1 MIESYLDRRDLAQLM
16 EWLSSLSASL
26 LVVLL
31 YLLPLFLLAG
41 IALYTKRMLSRNRT
55 SPLGSDLL
63 RPAGYSLQK
72 SVDDLQLDLME
83 SFVAIPLM
91 SSSMPL
97 ILLVQEKLLGK
108 TFGWSTWGLV
118 AIAAACVVGY
128 YIYKAVAIV
137 KKLARLRLG
146 LACEMAVGQE
156 LEQII
161 RPEGHP
167 YRIFHD
173 LPFEGFNVD
182 HLVVSPNGV
191 FIIETKGRSK
201 LVLDGKKQA
210 RVRLEGDALHF
221 PTHVETKPLEQV
233 RMNVKAVRNWLNQAT
248 GFDVPVSGVLVLP
261 GWYIE
266 RKQRATDPYVL
277 SAKELPSQLPRL
289 HAGSLEL
296 GQVQAIG
303 YQVSQRVRNVDRT
316 RAK

>member
-1 MIESYLDRRDLAQLM
+1 MD
-16 EWLSSLSASL
+16 WLNSLYASL

-41 IALYTKRMLSRNRT
+41 IALYTKRTLSRNRT

-72 SVDDLQLDLME
+72 SIDDLQSDLVG
-83 SFVAIPLM
+83 SFLAIPLM
-91 SSSMPL
+91 SGCLPL
-97 ILLVQEKLLGK
+97 ILLLQEKLLDK
-108 TFGWSTWGLV
+108 TFGLSTWAFMGCAV
-118 AIAAACVVGY
+118 AGVVGY
-128 YIYKAVAIV
+128 HIYKAVVIV

-173 LPFEGFNVD
+173 LQFDGFNVD

-191 FIIETKGRSK
+191 FVIETKGRSK
-201 LVLDGKKQA
+201 LVLDGRKQA

-233 RMNVKAVRNWLNQAT
+233 RMNVKAVRNWLDQAT

-296 GQVQAIG
+296 GQVQAVG
-303 YQVSQRVRNVDRT
+303 YQVALRVRNVDRE
-316 RAK
+316 RVV

>member
-1 MIESYLDRRDLAQLM
+1 M
-16 EWLSSLSASL
+16 EWLSSLLASL
-26 LVVLL
+26 LVVFL

-41 IALYTKRMLSRNRT
+41 TVLYAKRTLSRNRT

-72 SVDDLQLDLME
+72 SIDDLQLDLMA
-83 SFVAIPLM
+83 SLFSIVVM
-91 SSSMPL
+91 SSIMPL
-97 ILLVQEKLLGK
+97 TLLVQEKLLDK
-108 TFGWSTWGLV
+108 TVGWGSWALV
-118 AIAAACVVGY
+118 AIAVACVVGY
-128 YIYKAVAIV
+128 HIYKAVAIV

-146 LACEMAVGQE
+146 LACEMAVAQE

-173 LPFEGFNVD
+173 LQFEGFNVD

-191 FIIETKGRSK
+191 FVIETKGRSK
-201 LVLDGKKQA
+201 LVLDGKKQV

-233 RMNVKAVRNWLNQAT
+233 RINVKAVRNWLNEAT
-248 GFDVPVSGVLVLP
+248 GFDVPVAGVLVLP
-261 GWYIE
+261 RWFIE

-289 HAGSLEL
+289 QAGSLDL
-296 GQVQAIG
+296 GQVQAMA
-303 YQVSQRVRNVDRT
+303 YQVEQRVRNVDRE
-316 RAK
+316 RVV

>member
-1 MIESYLDRRDLAQLM
+1 MD
-16 EWLSSLSASL
+16 WLNSLYAPL

-41 IALYTKRMLSRNRT
+41 IALYTKRTLSRNRI

-72 SVDDLQLDLME
+72 SIDDLQSDLVE
-83 SFVAIPLM
+83 SFLAIPLM
-91 SSSMPL
+91 SGCVPL
-97 ILLVQEKLLGK
+97 ILLLQEKLLDK
-108 TFGWSTWGLV
+108 TFGLGTWAAMGC
-118 AIAAACVVGY
+118 AAAGVVGY
-128 YIYKAVAIV
+128 HIYKAVVIV
-137 KKLARLRLG
+137 KKLARLHLG

-161 RPEGHP
+161 RPEGLP
-167 YRIFHD
+167 YRVFHD
-173 LPFEGFNVD
+173 LQFEGFNVD

-191 FIIETKGRSK
+191 FVIETKGRSK

-233 RMNVKAVRNWLNQAT
+233 RMNVKAVRNWLNEAT

-289 HAGSLEL
+289 HVGSLEL

-303 YQVSQRVRNVDRT
+303 YQVSQRVRDVDREHV
-316 RAK
+316 A